1 MLYDEVYEFLQDSTT
16 SDPTFFSLASMFTCS
31 VVVGNNVKLKT
42 KFGTVKPNLYV
53 LLIGK
58 STISHKS
65 TIQSLVIDILSDQFS
80 DSMVTGTFSPEGLVS
95 ALEQNRTAIM
105 IKDEFGGLLEGMS
118 KKDYMSDS
126 KDLLME
132 LFDNKKMITRTLAK
146 QKITV
151 KDPYFAMMTA
161 VTMERFKETFT
172 YSDIY
177 NGFLVRFLI
186 GLYQKSTPERTV
198 DLTAH
203 SLRKIKIIADIAEIR
218 KVLEG
223 NTYTLVMSEKS
234 ERFFNDYIKNS
245 VNEDMDEF
253 TLALKGRLNIVIL
266 KIALILFVLENF
278 RSLKHINELDI
289 EYIKRGIEYVEP
301 FYNNAKTLFKDITM
315 HPQVLKI
322 RDIIKEKGIADH
334 SYVLWRSHM
343 KSSELKP
350 IIQTLVEMGAI
361 VQTRRKGKT
370 VYIYRKTDL
379 DDL

>member
-1 MLYDEVYEFLQDSTT
+1 MLYDEVYQFLQDSTT

-53 LLIGK
+53 MLIGK

-65 TIQSLVIDILSDQFS
+65 TIESLVIDMLADQFS
-80 DSMVTGTFSPEGLVS
+80 DSMITGTFSPEGLVS
-95 ALEQNRTAIM
+95 ALEANRTAIM
-105 IKDEFGGLLEGMS
+105 VKDEFGGLLEGMS

-132 LFDNKKMITRTLAK
+132 LFDNKKMITRTLSK
-146 QKITV
+146 QKIIV
-151 KDPYFAMMTA
+151 RDPYFAMMTA

-186 GLYQKSTPERTV
+186 GLYQKSTDEHSV
-198 DLTAH
+198 NLTAH
-203 SLRKIKIIADIAEIR
+203 SLRKIKIMADIAEIR
-218 KVLEG
+218 SVLNG
-223 NTYTLVMSEKS
+223 NNYTFVLSEES
-234 ERFFNDYIKNS
+234 EQFFNDYMKNN
-245 VNEDMDEF
+245 VNENMDEF
-253 TLALKGRLNIVIL
+253 TLALRGRLNIVIL
-266 KIALILFVLENF
+266 KVALVLFVLDNF
-278 RSLKHINELDI
+278 RSLKTVTELDV
-289 EYIKRGIEYVEP
+289 EYIKRGIQYVEP

-334 SYVLWRSHM
+334 SFVLWRSHM
-343 KSSELKP
+343 KSSDLRP
-350 IIQTLVEMGAI
+350 IIQTLIEMGSV

-370 VYIYRKTDL
+370 VYIYRKTEL
-379 DDL
+379 DNL

>member
-1 MLYDEVYEFLQDSTT
+1 MLYDEVYQFLQDSTT

-53 LLIGK
+53 MLIGK

-65 TIQSLVIDILSDQFS
+65 TIESLVIDMLADQFS
-80 DSMVTGTFSPEGLVS
+80 DSMITGTFSPEGLVS
-95 ALEQNRTAIM
+95 ALEANRTAIM
-105 IKDEFGGLLEGMS
+105 VKDEFGGLLEGMS

-132 LFDNKKMITRTLAK
+132 LFDNKKMITRTLSK
-146 QKITV
+146 QKIIV
-151 KDPYFAMMTA
+151 RDPYFAMMTA

-186 GLYQKSTPERTV
+186 GLYQKSTDEHSV
-198 DLTAH
+198 NLTAH
-203 SLRKIKIIADIAEIR
+203 SLRKIKIMADIAEIR
-218 KVLEG
+218 SVLNG
-223 NTYTLVMSEKS
+223 NNYTFVLSEES
-234 ERFFNDYIKNS
+234 EQFFNDYMKNN
-245 VNEDMDEF
+245 VNENMDEF
-253 TLALKGRLNIVIL
+253 TLALRGRLNIVIL
-266 KIALILFVLENF
+266 KVALVLFVLDNF
-278 RSLKHINELDI
+278 RSLKTVTELDV
-289 EYIKRGIEYVEP
+289 EYIKRGIQYVEP

-334 SYVLWRSHM
+334 SFVLWRSHM
-343 KSSELKP
+343 KSSDLRP
-350 IIQTLVEMGAI
+350 IIQTLVEMGSV

-370 VYIYRKTDL
+370 VYIYRKTEL